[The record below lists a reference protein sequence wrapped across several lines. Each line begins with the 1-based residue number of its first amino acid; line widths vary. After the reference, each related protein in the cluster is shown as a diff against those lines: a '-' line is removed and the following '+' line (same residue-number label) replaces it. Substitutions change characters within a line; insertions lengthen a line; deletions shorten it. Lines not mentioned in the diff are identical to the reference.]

1 MGSGFQTILGIEF
14 GVRCRAV
21 LTGRYHDR
29 KCRDPER
36 ERGQLLGASSV
47 DAGGTLYNVEFL
59 DGTCIDLYS
68 GCDEVSDFTFQSFG
82 AAQLASQALLD
93 QVFIDGVDGLFD
105 SDPTLI
111 N

>member
-1 MGSGFQTILGIEF
+1 VAFKRFSASNLVSVAGL
-14 GVRCRAV
+14 C
-21 LTGRYHDR
+21 
-29 KCRDPER
+29 
-36 ERGQLLGASSV
+36 LLVA
-47 DAGGTLYNVEFL
+47 AGGPLYNVEFL